1 MFWAVLKLYI
11 AKEKSLT
18 LTALSD
24 QRVIVLHFATLTVY
38 LASLV
43 IYYVFFALWDDE
55 DTKSENK
62 VFVSFAISQIL
73 LCLAQ
78 LVLIYLFWGLSR
90 P

>member
-1 MFWAVLKLYI
+1 M
-11 AKEKSLT
+11 
-18 LTALSD
+18 
-24 QRVIVLHFATLTVY
+24 LHFATLTVY

-62 VFVSFAISQIL
+62 VFVSFAISQVL